1 MSERIDD
8 IRAWFE
14 SSPDRDETWTA
25 MPALTDDQIIMHR
38 VYDDE
43 GRCIAEAS
51 NPDIAEAIAIAHNA
65 LPFLLELHQ
74 QATNPYRSQA

>member
-1 MSERIDD
+1 MRDRIND
-8 IRAWFE
+8 IRTWFE

-51 NPDIAEAIAIAHNA
+51 NPDIAEAIATAHNNM
-65 LPFLLELHQ
+65 PFLLALAQ
-74 QATNPYRSQA
+74 KQNAF